1 MIHSSDLLE
10 FTPMDKASGPRRRDV
25 SQVVAGDM
33 RGQDQGFAL
42 GTPLYQEVKR
52 QLIDSL
58 RGGEWKPAEV
68 IPSEKQLAARY
79 GVSIGTVR
87 KAVDEMVAEKLL
99 VRHQGRGT
107 YVISHSNQR
116 QFFYFFRIV
125 GADGLRQVPSVELL
139 HFARTKADATQAARL
154 GVMPGARLIFFVNKL
169 SIAGVPAVIDE
180 IAVSEAL
187 FPELTQQSLRE
198 RPNTIYHFYQERFG
212 ISVIRIE
219 EQVSAVTADASQA
232 KILGIAQAS
241 PLLLI
246 KRVAYSFRDQ
256 PVEYRCSYVNTR
268 EHVYVCESGRAE

>member
-1 MIHSSDLLE
+1 MAMTMAVE
-10 FTPMDKASGPRRRDV
+10 V
-25 SQVVAGDM
+25 
-33 RGQDQGFAL
+33 RGQDQGIAL

-125 GADGLRQVPSVELL
+125 GADGVRQVPSVELL

-154 GVMPGARLIFFVNKL
+154 GVLPGARLICFVNKL

-180 IAVSEAL
+180 IAVPEAL

-212 ISVIRIE
+212 ISVVRIE
-219 EQVSAVTADASQA
+219 EQVSAVIADAAQA
-232 KILGIAQAS
+232 RILGIAPAS

-256 PVEYRCSYVNTR
+256 PVEYRSSYVNTR
-268 EHVYVCESGRAE
+268 EHVYICESGRAE

>member
-1 MIHSSDLLE
+1 
-10 FTPMDKASGPRRRDV
+10 MDKVDGLSARVGSRAVPAASL
-25 SQVVAGDM
+25 
-33 RGQDQGFAL
+33 RGQDQALAL
-42 GTPLYQEVKR
+42 GSPLYQEVKR

-58 RGGEWKPAEV
+58 RGGEWKPNEV

-107 YVISHSNQR
+107 FVVSHSNQR

-125 GADGLRQVPSVELL
+125 GADGARHVPTVELL
-139 HFARTKADATQAARL
+139 QFARTRADATQAARL
-154 GVMPGARLIFFVNKL
+154 GVLPGARLICFVNRL

-180 IAVSEAL
+180 IAVAEAT

-198 RPNTIYHFYQERFG
+198 RPNTIYHFYQERYG
-212 ISVIRIE
+212 VSVVRIE
-219 EQVSAVTADASQA
+219 EQISAVTADAFQA
-232 KILGIAQAS
+232 ETLGVAPSA

-246 KRVAYSFRDQ
+246 KRVAYTFRDQ
-256 PVEYRCSYVNTR
+256 PVEYRNSYVNTKD
-268 EHVYVCESGRAE
+268 HVYVCESGRAE

>member
-1 MIHSSDLLE
+1 
-10 FTPMDKASGPRRRDV
+10 MDKAGNLRRSGA

-33 RGQDQGFAL
+33 RGQDQGIAL
-42 GTPLYQEVKR
+42 GSPLYQEVKR
-52 QLIDSL
+52 KLIDSL
-58 RGGEWKPAEV
+58 RGGEWKPADV

-107 YVISHSNQR
+107 YVVSHSNQR

-125 GADGLRQVPSVELL
+125 GADGTRQVPSVELL

-154 GVMPGARLIFFVNKL
+154 GVTPGARLISFVNKL

-212 ISVIRIE
+212 ISVVRIE
-219 EQVSAVTADASQA
+219 EQISAVMADAFHA
-232 KILGIAQAS
+232 ETLGLAQGS

-246 KRVAYSFRDQ
+246 RRVAYTFRDQ
-256 PVEYRCSYVNTR
+256 PVEYRNSYVNTKD
-268 EHVYVCESGRAE
+268 HVYVCESGRAE